1 MKNPLTKENV
11 GFVIIVIVLI
21 SAYQIYVNPDIL
33 NLKDPDEISNEEL
46 LESDQKQ
53 RNLTTD
59 YENYRRLKLLNR
71 YLLGYPSGCY
81 HVTQLSSIVGFVL
94 FSLHLQHAKF
104 SNKLDLTEN

>member
-46 LESDQKQ
+46 LESDQK
-53 RNLTTD
+53 
-59 YENYRRLKLLNR
+59 
-71 YLLGYPSGCY
+71 
-81 HVTQLSSIVGFVL
+81 
-94 FSLHLQHAKF
+94 
-104 SNKLDLTEN
+104 